1 LEIRKNKLGE
11 GGANFIARPGRK
23 VA

>member
-11 GGANFIARPGRK
+11 GAPIS
-23 VA
+23 